1 MYILL
6 SRLMSR
12 IEPPVLKRL
21 DQSSGNLVS
30 NFGGELLTPLYL
42 FDQTSVRVP
51 MLSPHVPARNILEV
65 DSDR

>member
-1 MYILL
+1 MGK
-6 SRLMSR
+6 RR
-12 IEPPVLKRL
+12 RPPWGAK
-21 DQSSGNLVS
+21 SGNLVS

-42 FDQTSVRVP
+42 FDQISVRVP

>member
-1 MYILL
+1 MPLPRWRFIPRY
-6 SRLMSR
+6 
-12 IEPPVLKRL
+12 PAK
-21 DQSSGNLVS
+21 DSGNLVS

-42 FDQTSVRVP
+42 FDQISVRGP